1 MWVLPLSEMID
12 KIGLAQFSD
21 NRSEGTSLVEA
32 WRWSL
37 EPTLPGRGIMKIYK
51 NHAALQPDHDL
62 DPPSTQCHDI
72 HDHVQLSDKR
82 QRMAGPSYAAH
93 DTSYDPYTT
102 NHGTFIIYAI
112 L

>member
-1 MWVLPLSEMID
+1 
-12 KIGLAQFSD
+12 
-21 NRSEGTSLVEA
+21 
-32 WRWSL
+32 
-37 EPTLPGRGIMKIYK
+37 MKIYK
-51 NHAALQPDHDL
+51 NHAALRPDHDL

-112 L
+112 LLCSDLTVLLSYVTLPICYAIFCLCMCL